1 MKKWLGIGLLVGLFF
16 LTGCTKLPQDQF
28 ADGLTVQ
35 KDMNA
40 GDFSVTIDTFEFA
53 GEDSQ
58 NSQES
63 MIAGMIFSQL
73 AGTKIT
79 GNFVEDPKSK
89 NIRLDAS
96 LSSGEIDVPLNLL
109 IDGKSHDT
117 YLSAEIVEAMSNLFA
132 FDTFGTSDTF
142 ASDTFD
148 SSETP
153 DTTGKDKYIRLS
165 PDEMS
170 DLDTDQLLNNSL
182 FSSETLAEYVKTLD
196 RESFKRDGDT
206 ITHTFT
212 KQELLDFVDYA
223 KKQKA
228 DTSEITQ
235 WEDLLKDSERIDL
248 TVSVNAKKQN
258 QKVVMNMTQSGELPL
273 AIGIT
278 FTISGKQS
286 DEKVQLPASENF
298 VDQQEFFDSYQEDSF
313 WDDSYY
319 GDDPLSDE
327 DWTNYTLTDE
337 EFDQLLERVAT
348 DLQGMTDEEIADFL
362 LIYEDLLTE
371 EQDQRLAEALQVSQN
386 L

>member
-196 RESFKRDGDT
+196 RESFKRDDDT

-286 DEKVQLPASENF
+286 DEKVQLPASENV

-319 GDDPLSDE
+319 GDDSLSDE

-337 EFDQLLERVAT
+337 EFDQLLEMVAT

-371 EQDQRLAEALQVSQN
+371 EQYQRLAEALQVSQN

>member
-196 RESFKRDGDT
+196 SESFKRDGDT

-286 DEKVQLPASENF
+286 DEKVQLPASENV

-337 EFDQLLERVAT
+337 EFDQLLEMVAT
-348 DLQGMTDEEIADFL
+348 DLQGMTDEEIVDFL

-371 EQDQRLAEALQVSQN
+371 EQYQRLAEALQVSQN

>member
-142 ASDTFD
+142 D

-273 AIGIT
+273 AIVIT

-286 DEKVQLPASENF
+286 DEKVQLPASENV

-337 EFDQLLERVAT
+337 EFDQLLEMVAT

-371 EQDQRLAEALQVSQN
+371 EQYQRLAEALQVSQN

>member
-28 ADGLTVQ
+28 AEGLTAQ
-35 KDMNA
+35 KDVNA
-40 GDFSVTIDTFEFA
+40 GDFSLTIDTVEFA
-53 GEDSQ
+53 GEDIQ
-58 NSQES
+58 NSQEG

-109 IDGKSHDT
+109 VDGKSHDA
-117 YLSAEIVEAMSNLFA
+117 YLSAEIVEAMGSLFA
-132 FDTFGTSDTF
+132 FDTFGS
-142 ASDTFD
+142 FD
-148 SSETP
+148 SSEAPAATV
-153 DTTGKDKYIRLS
+153 KDKYIHLS

-170 DLDTDQLLNNSL
+170 DLDTDQLLNNDL
-182 FSSETLAEYVKTLD
+182 FSSGTLAEYIKTLD
-196 RESFKRDGDT
+196 RESFKKDGDT

-223 KKQKA
+223 KKHKA
-228 DTSEITQ
+228 DTSEIAQ
-235 WEDLLKDSERIDL
+235 WEDLLKDNEHIEL
-248 TVSVNAKKQN
+248 TVSVNSKKQS
-258 QKVVMNMTQSGELPL
+258 QKVVLNMTQSGELPL
-273 AIGIT
+273 SIGVT

-286 DEKVQLPASENF
+286 DEKVQMPASENI
-298 VDQQEFFDSYQEDSF
+298 VDQQELFDSYQEDSF
-313 WDDSYY
+313 WNDSYY
-319 GDDPLSDE
+319 GEEPLSEE
-327 DWTNYTLTDE
+327 DWADYMLTDE
-337 EFDQLLERVAT
+337 EFDQLLAMVAT

-371 EQDQRLAEALQVSQN
+371 EQYQRLAEALQVSQN